1 MDQRQKLLIRNIA
14 AGAVLVILIVLL
26 LAWAGVFEGSESD
39 EAQIRALMEQARDEI
54 NDHDWDDFL
63 DLCNLEQQRREKWR
77 ASIPRQAAVVNIDSL
92 QPTELLSV
100 PAGAVEAEVSVNVI
114 ASLRNPLSGKSL
126 QTDSMNGTI
135 FCVKVDG
142 RWRIDLDRSAAT
154 FPYIPKP

>member
-1 MDQRQKLLIRNIA
+1 
-14 AGAVLVILIVLL
+14 VLVILLVVM
-26 LAWAGVFEGSESD
+26 LAWLGVFEGAESD
-39 EAQIRALMEQARDEI
+39 EAQVRALMEQARDEI

-63 DLCNLEQQRREKWR
+63 DLCNLDQPRREAWR

-92 QPTELLSV
+92 QPTEMLSV
-100 PAGAVEAEVSVNVI
+100 PPGAAEVEVGVNVI

-135 FCVKVDG
+135 YCVKVDG

-154 FPYIPKP
+154 FPYVPKP

>member
-1 MDQRQKLLIRNIA
+1 MEQRQKLLIRNIA
-14 AGAVLVILIVLL
+14 AGAVLVILLVFV
-26 LAWAGVFEGSESD
+26 LAWLGVFESAGSD
-39 EAQIRALMEQARDEI
+39 EAQVRDLMEQARAEI

-63 DLCNLEQQRREKWR
+63 DLCNLDQQRREAWR
-77 ASIPRQAAVVNIDSL
+77 AAIPRQAAVVHLDSL

-100 PAGAVEAEVSVNVI
+100 PPGATEVEVDVNVI